1 MTQEELIH
9 SCQHFGTL
17 IENRSPIIYD
27 NGDEYGFVNRV
38 ESQDLNHTIQI
49 SIEDI
54 SETVRLRGIFWYF
67 IDIMIR
73 FNNLNP
79 LNQRILSN
87 LPASSV
93 WSA

>member
-1 MTQEELIH
+1 MCKHIYWPIQTNVSRPAARPISALDVTQEELIH

-54 SETVRLRGIFWYF
+54 SETVRLRVFSGI
-67 IDIMIR
+67 
-73 FNNLNP
+73 
-79 LNQRILSN
+79 S
-87 LPASSV
+87 
-93 WSA
+93 